1 MEDLLVQL
9 DLMILENAGDPE
21 FLLELQRQLERR
33 NTRIQEA
40 TNEHRN

>member
-1 MEDLLVQL
+1 MEDLLVKL
-9 DLMILENAGDPE
+9 DLMILEKASEPE

-33 NTRIQEA
+33 NTRIQEM